1 MRRTTS
7 EKSVLAEAEEEV
19 NGVDENI
26 PNLDF
31 LGTRRF
37 FPFVS
42 TVFSCVLITLGASA
56 REEFGPFAAAAASH
70 ESSKAR
76 AKEAELLV
84 ELPPSE
90 EEMTV
95 EEGVAE
101 INRIEG
107 IGLGTGGALACIALG
122 RDEWS
127 SCVEGRWF
135 VDEETNGMIIVV
147 VVKKS
152 CCWR

>member
-7 EKSVLAEAEEEV
+7 EKSVLAEVEEEV

-42 TVFSCVLITLGASA
+42 IAFSWALRTLGASA

-84 ELPPSE
+84 ESPPSE
-90 EEMTV
+90 GEMTV

-107 IGLGTGGALACIALG
+107 MASRTGGAGALACIALG
-122 RDEWS
+122 RAEQ
-127 SCVEGRWF
+127 VVGRGDGL
-135 VDEETNGMIIVV
+135 VMLML
-147 VVKKS
+147 
-152 CCWR
+152 RRMA